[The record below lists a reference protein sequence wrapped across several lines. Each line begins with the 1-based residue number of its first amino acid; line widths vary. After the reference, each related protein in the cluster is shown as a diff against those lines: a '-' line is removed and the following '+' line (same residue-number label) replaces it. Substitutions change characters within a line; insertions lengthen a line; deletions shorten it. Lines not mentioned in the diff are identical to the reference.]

1 MPVPSHQD
9 IYYYPFLSMT
19 FNLLTLTRS
28 EYSGFSGNNKYLWTL
43 YTGYFNFVFLF
54 AYQICTTTC
63 IPFIL
68 PGKDILN
75 LTIENIYSL
84 SNKRI
89 IVIKQWLPFNKV
101 WSNLIYMYRTKNPR
115 KTHKIFNKFTINM
128 NDFTMYEQH
137 ILLPNYPHK
146 NCW

>member
-1 MPVPSHQD
+1 
-9 IYYYPFLSMT
+9 MT
-19 FNLLTLTRS
+19 LKRS

-63 IPFIL
+63 TPFIL

-75 LTIENIYSL
+75 LTTENIYSL
-84 SNKRI
+84 STKESS
-89 IVIKQWLPFNKV
+89 WLC
-101 WSNLIYMYRTKNPR
+101 
-115 KTHKIFNKFTINM
+115 
-128 NDFTMYEQH
+128 NDFHLKKYEVTKYTCIGQKTPEKQVYNKYEWLH
-137 ILLPNYPHK
+137 HVRTTTPLIKKLCNMKMTSYPFTKLCLATHNK